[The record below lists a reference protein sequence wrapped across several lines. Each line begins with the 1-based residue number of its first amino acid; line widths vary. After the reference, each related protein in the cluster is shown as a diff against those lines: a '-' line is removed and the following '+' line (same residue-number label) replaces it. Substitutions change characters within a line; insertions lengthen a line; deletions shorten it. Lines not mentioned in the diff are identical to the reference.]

1 MKTISPVNK
10 VTGYGTGN
18 VYIIETDDELVLIDT
33 GVPQDYMLL
42 VDRIKS
48 LGRSPVEVAHIFLTH
63 FHVDHA
69 GSAAAFRRLSHCSV
83 YAHEADVPFIQGDDS
98 ISSIYPKG
106 VLGRAASLVPVA
118 MAALTRVPPVEVSV
132 PCVDGQVVGVL
143 GGIRVIHAPGHTP
156 GSCAY
161 YWEEKGILFTGDAII
176 NTYHVLTRP
185 TIGFSC
191 DFGEAARSVCSLVD
205 TVEDEGIRM
214 VCCGHGPVVEDYPK
228 EKLLKIRGKLMKK
241 VATSG

>member
-1 MKTISPVNK
+1 MKSIPPVNK

-18 VYIIETDDELVLIDT
+18 VYIIEDEDELVLIDT

-98 ISSIYPKG
+98 ISSSTRRACWG
-106 VLGRAASLVPVA
+106 GRRRWCLSRWPLSPAS
-118 MAALTRVPPVEVSV
+118 R
-132 PCVDGQVVGVL
+132 
-143 GGIRVIHAPGHTP
+143 
-156 GSCAY
+156 
-161 YWEEKGILFTGDAII
+161 
-176 NTYHVLTRP
+176 
-185 TIGFSC
+185 
-191 DFGEAARSVCSLVD
+191 RS
-205 TVEDEGIRM
+205 
-214 VCCGHGPVVEDYPK
+214 K
-228 EKLLKIRGKLMKK
+228 
-241 VATSG
+241 